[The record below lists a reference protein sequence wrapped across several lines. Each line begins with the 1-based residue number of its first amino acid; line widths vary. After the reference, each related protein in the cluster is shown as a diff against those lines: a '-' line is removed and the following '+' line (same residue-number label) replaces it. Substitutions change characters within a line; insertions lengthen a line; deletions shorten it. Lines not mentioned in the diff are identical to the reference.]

1 MEDREK
7 RMQNRFREWR
17 TEKRGWKENQSMEER
32 EKRMKIESENGGQRK
47 EDENRIRVWR
57 TEKRG

>member
-17 TEKRGWKENQSMEER
+17 TEKRGWKENQSMEDR
-32 EKRMKIESENGGQRK
+32 EKRMEIDSENGGQRK
-47 EDENRIRVWR
+47 EDEKRISV
-57 TEKRG
+57 